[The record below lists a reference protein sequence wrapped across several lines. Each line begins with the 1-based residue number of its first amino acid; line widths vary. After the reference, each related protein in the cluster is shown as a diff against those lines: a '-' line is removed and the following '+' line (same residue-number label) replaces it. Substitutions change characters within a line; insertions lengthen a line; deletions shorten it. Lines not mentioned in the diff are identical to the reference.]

1 MINVPSVGTFRD
13 NFKLNGD
20 HYEIFITGFNG
31 IFIL

>member
-13 NFKLNGD
+13 NFKQNGE
-20 HYEIFITGFNG
+20 HYEIFITGCIG

>member
-13 NFKLNGD
+13 NFKQNGD
-20 HYEIFITGFNG
+20 HYEIFITGSNR